1 MNTTFGS
8 AGTIAVGLIAGAA
21 LTLAPLA
28 FAQGDKVKNFSLWP
42 GKKGV
47 EVQIQESG
55 RTLVRGATV
64 TAISGSTITASVVLG
79 GTTLA
84 WTAVTDGSTKFLDKN
99 GRTGASNTVAV
110 GNTISF
116 SGSLTNASGLSVKV
130 DTVKN
135 WSKDSAT
142 SSKHTFE
149 GTLQSI
155 ASTTAPTSFV
165 LKVGNTNYT
174 VNVATTALVLQNNWT
189 RGTLSQLAIGH
200 TVRVYGSVQANNASV
215 IDALIVRDT
224 SLK

>member
-1 MNTTFGS
+1 MNTTLGS
-8 AGTIAVGLIAGAA
+8 AGKIAVGLIAGAA

-28 FAQGDKVKNFSLWP
+28 FAQDNKAKNFSLWP

-64 TAISGSTITASVVLG
+64 TAVNGSTITASVVLG
-79 GTTLA
+79 GTTLT

-99 GRTGASNTVAV
+99 GRTGALNTVAV

-116 SGSLTNASGLSVKV
+116 SGSLTNASGLSVKA

-135 WSKDSAT
+135 WSKDAAA

-149 GTLQSI
+149 GTVQSV
-155 ASTTAPTSFV
+155 ASTTVPTSFV
-165 LKVGNTNYT
+165 LKIGNTNYT
-174 VNVATTALVLQNNWT
+174 VNVGTTALVLKNNWT
-189 RGTLSQLAIGH
+189 RATLGDLAVGH
-200 TVRVYGSVQANNASV
+200 TVRVYGSVQTNNTSI